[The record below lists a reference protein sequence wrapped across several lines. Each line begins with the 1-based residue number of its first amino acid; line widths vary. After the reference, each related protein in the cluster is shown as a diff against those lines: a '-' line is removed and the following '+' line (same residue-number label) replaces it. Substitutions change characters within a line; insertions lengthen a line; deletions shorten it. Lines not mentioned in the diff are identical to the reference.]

1 MQVKYGFKK
10 EWLQFT
16 RTFRLGGILL
26 GILSFAIADPLM
38 YAGLCAMMNAIA
50 TATGSV
56 GISPTDILA
65 ESADM
70 LNNASL
76 LFAGTMADFCATSM
90 LIVMLVLM
98 SPCGGEQKK
107 RATIIPSTAGLE
119 PAGYLIPK
127 YVMYPGTVFAASFI
141 ACCIAGGLCNLLFTN
156 DKVDAGMVLL
166 AAFLCAVYMAFI
178 TAVYMSIGLCTS
190 RPGVTTV
197 LMYTGVSLVQI
208 ILTSLD
214 LTKFHPLTL
223 RSLVTGEMFNEDFVL
238 ADNIASIA
246 VGVVLSFVIAGL
258 MYVLTLT
265 VQKGT
270 KINNQVD
277 KPEF

>member
-1 MQVKYGFKK
+1 MQVKAGLKK

-38 YAGLCAMMNAIA
+38 YAGLNYLMYSFQVSDPMTSNADIMGEI
-50 TATGSV
+50 TGIFNS
-56 GISPTDILA
+56 
-65 ESADM
+65 
-70 LNNASL
+70 ASL
-76 LFAGTMADFCATSM
+76 VFSGTMAEFCSTSL

-107 RATIIPSTAGLE
+107 RATIIPATAGLE
-119 PAGYLIPK
+119 TSSYLIPK
-127 YVMYPGTVFAASFI
+127 YVIYPGTVFAASFL
-141 ACCIAGGLCNLLFTN
+141 AGCISGGLCNLLFSA
-156 DKVDAGMVLL
+156 DRVEPGMMLL
-166 AAFLCAVYMAFI
+166 AALMCGVYMTFYI
-178 TAVYMSIGLCTS
+178 VVYMSIGLCTS
-190 RPGVTTV
+190 RPGVVTV
-197 LMYTGVSLVQI
+197 IMYIGFSLVQI

-223 RSLVTGEMFNEDFVL
+223 RSLVTGEMFSEGFVL
-238 ADNIASIA
+238 ADNAASIA
-246 VGVVLSFVIAGL
+246 VGIVLSVVIGV
-258 MYVLTLT
+258 MMFVLTLT

-270 KINNQVD
+270 KISNQVD

>member
-1 MQVKYGFKK
+1 MQIKAGFKK
-10 EWLQFT
+10 EWFQFT

-26 GILSFAIADPLM
+26 GILSFSVADPLM
-38 YAGLCAMMNAIA
+38 YWAMSLLMN
-50 TATGSV
+50 TMFTGSV
-56 GISPTDILA
+56 GNTADSMAELGAILGDA
-65 ESADM
+65 G
-70 LNNASL
+70 LI
-76 LFAGTMADFCATSM
+76 FGGTMAEFCSTSM
-90 LIVMLVLM
+90 LIIMLVLM

-119 PAGYLIPK
+119 ASSYLIPK
-127 YVMYPGTVFAASFI
+127 YVLYPGTVFAVSFI
-141 ACCIAGGLCNLLFTN
+141 ACCISGVLCNAMFDL
-156 DKVDAGMVLL
+156 DKVDPGMLLL
-166 AAFLCAVYMAFI
+166 AAIMCAVYMAFI

-190 RPGVTTV
+190 RPGVSTV
-197 LMYTGVSLVQI
+197 LMYIGVSIVQI

-223 RSLVTGEMFNEDFVL
+223 RSLVTGEMFSEGFVL
-238 ADNIASIA
+238 EDNIASIA
-246 VGVVLSFVIAGL
+246 VGVALSFVIGVM
-258 MYVLTLT
+258 MYVLTFA